1 MQVDKSEYVM
11 TQKEV
16 AEKLGIGRGMVNF
29 IEKKAIEKVKKELE
43 RRGLDVKHL
52 LED

>member
-1 MQVDKSEYVM
+1 MQVDKSEYGM

-16 AEKLGIGRGMVNF
+16 AERLGINRGMVNF

-43 RRGLDVKHL
+43 RRGVDVKNL
-52 LED
+52 LKD